1 MFFVSRKN
9 SAARRFGTV
18 AVLAAGALGVTA
30 ATAHAGPATAVPVVH
45 GVEGGVAF
53 TASPLADGSG
63 ITAAVPEGA
72 FQLAGGAVTLTAP
85 DGRVVATVPTR
96 IVTGAGAFDL
106 AAGVAADGRS
116 VTLRPVA
123 APAVVDQNLASFVD
137 EASDT
142 LARKQHNAGI
152 GALVGAGIGAVLGFF
167 LGGVGALITIPIGA
181 GIGALIG
188 YSTP

>member
-1 MFFVSRKN
+1 MFFSSRT
-9 SAARRFGTV
+9 SSSARRFGTV
-18 AVLAAGALGVTA
+18 AVLAAGALGLA
-30 ATAHAGPATAVPVVH
+30 ATTAHAGPAAVPTVQ

-63 ITAAVPEGA
+63 LTAAVADGT
-72 FQLAGGAVTLTAP
+72 FRLAGGVVTLS
-85 DGRVVATVPTR
+85 DRSGQVVAAVPTR
-96 IVTGAGAFDL
+96 IVTGAGDVEL
-106 AAGVAADGRS
+106 AAGIAADGQS

-123 APAVVDQNLASFVD
+123 APAFVTDNLATFVD

>member
-1 MFFVSRKN
+1 MIFSSRTG
-9 SAARRFGTV
+9 SGARRFGTA
-18 AVLAAGALGVTA
+18 AVLAAGALGLA
-30 ATAHAGPATAVPVVH
+30 ATTAHAGPAAAVPAVQ

-63 ITAAVPEGA
+63 LTTSVTDGT
-72 FQLAGGAVTLTAP
+72 FQLAGGVVTLSDRT
-85 DGRVVATVPTR
+85 GRVVAAVPTR
-96 IVTGAGAFDL
+96 IVTGAGDFDL
-106 AAGVAADGRS
+106 AAGIAADGQS

-123 APAVVDQNLASFVD
+123 APAVVTDNLASFVD

>member
-1 MFFVSRKN
+1 MTFSSRT
-9 SAARRFGTV
+9 SSSARRIGAV
-18 AVLAAGALGVTA
+18 AVLAAGALGLA
-30 ATAHAGPATAVPVVH
+30 ATTAHAGPAAAVPIVQ
-45 GVEGGVAF
+45 GSEGGVAF
-53 TASPLADGSG
+53 TASPLTDGSG
-63 ITAAVPEGA
+63 VTASVADGT
-72 FQLAGGAVTLTAP
+72 FRLAGGVVTLT
-85 DGRVVATVPTR
+85 DRSGRVVASVPTR
-96 IVTGAGAFDL
+96 IVTGAGDFDL
-106 AAGVAADGRS
+106 TAGVAADGQS

-123 APAVVDQNLASFVD
+123 APAVVTDNLASFVD

-142 LARKQHNAGI
+142 QARKQYNAGI

>member
-1 MFFVSRKN
+1 MTFSSRT
-9 SAARRFGTV
+9 SSSARRFGAV
-18 AVLAAGALGVTA
+18 AVLAAGALGLA
-30 ATAHAGPATAVPVVH
+30 ATTAHAGPAAAVPIVQ

-63 ITAAVPEGA
+63 LTASVADGS
-72 FQLAGGAVTLTAP
+72 FSLAGGVVTLA
-85 DGRVVATVPTR
+85 DRAGRVVATVPTH
-96 IVTGAGAFDL
+96 IVTGAGNFDL
-106 AAGVAADGRS
+106 AAGIAADGQS

-123 APAVVDQNLASFVD
+123 APAVVTDNLAAFVD
-137 EASDT
+137 EAGDT

-152 GALVGAGIGAVLGFF
+152 GALIGAGIGAVLGFF